1 VELYFFLSILLPAL
15 YPVMRDSV
23 NAKLEEGW
31 EISKNTKRQLVMPL
45 GQVTTDSEIKE
56 KRRLKSYMI

>member
-1 VELYFFLSILLPAL
+1 
-15 YPVMRDSV
+15 MRDSV